1 LIEKPNISLLN
12 KVSFEDLFKTY
23 FKPLTA
29 FAFKFVN
36 DIDEAKSIVH
46 DVFVKLW
53 EKRDDIDMSKSLK
66 SYLYTSV
73 NNRSLN
79 YIRDHKKFN
88 KNEGVLEN
96 QDDLNPNIEDELA
109 GADVQKRIDMTLNSL
124 NPKVKRIF
132 ELSRYEGMKY
142 KEIAEEMNLSV
153 KTVETHMSTALKALR
168 KNLKEFLTV
177 ILFMI
182 LNN

>member
-1 LIEKPNISLLN
+1 MIEKPNISLLN
-12 KVSFEDLFKTY
+12 KASFEDLFKTY

-53 EKRDDIDMSKSLK
+53 EKRDEIDVSKSVK

-88 KNEGVLEN
+88 RNEGILEN

-109 GADVQKRIDMTLNSL
+109 GVDVQKRIDTTLDRL

>member
-1 LIEKPNISLLN
+1 LKKQPNILSFD
-12 KVSFEDLFKTY
+12 KVSFEELFKTY

-29 FAFKFVN
+29 FAFKFIN
-36 DIDEAKSIVH
+36 DTDEAKNIVH

-53 EKRDDIDMSKSLK
+53 EKKDEIDMSKSVK

-109 GADVQKRIDMTLNSL
+109 GVDVQKRIDMTLNHL

-132 ELSRYEGMKY
+132 EMSRYEGMKY
-142 KEIAEEMNLSV
+142 KEIAEEMSLSV
-153 KTVETHMSTALKALR
+153 KTVETHMSAALKALR
-168 KNLKEFLTV
+168 ENLKEFLTV